1 VAVAPEFIEE
11 LRARTT
17 LSDLVGKRVKLVPKG
32 GRLAGLCPF
41 HSEKTPS
48 FYVNDSEGFY
58 HCFGCGVSGD
68 AISFLRESDGMDFME
83 AVRYLADVA
92 GMAVPNS
99 APQDS
104 EKAEQRKQAI
114 DALEFAAQF
123 YQTNLD
129 SPVGNAAS
137 EYIRSRGLDA
147 HIISQF
153 MLGYAPRSGL
163 YPSLQQRQFPKELIV
178 QAGLAGISERDGQP
192 YDYFRER
199 LMFPIQNRQGRV
211 IAFGARALG
220 DAQPKYLNSP
230 EGPTFSKKAVLYGWT
245 QARALLRQGL
255 PLLVVE
261 GYMDVI
267 AVSASGVA
275 AALAPLGTALTEQ
288 QIQLVWKLHPEPILC
303 FDGDAAGQKA
313 ASRAIERILPLLEP
327 GRTVRIASLPA
338 GQDPD
343 DILKSE
349 GEEGLRRILTAA
361 SGILD
366 TLWQRK
372 FSEYRLEDA
381 RTQPGARAAFW
392 ADMRQLVK
400 SISHNQT
407 RTAYLDD
414 VEYRIGAMRAALK
427 GARGGDSGSYASGRG
442 YQAGQMVR
450 TRRPKT
456 GVRVQYQAV
465 LALLVRF
472 PELFSD
478 FAEELAMM
486 QFEDNEL
493 EITKKQ
499 IIDLLI
505 ATPDLDEAAVR
516 YHLEHSGSN
525 TVVEDLFGSDMTAR
539 LDASFKQGSAGW
551 TAARAKEILSEILD
565 RLLHKTRRTGQAP
578 SNRS

>member
-1 VAVAPEFIEE
+1 MAVPPEFIEE
-11 LRARTT
+11 LRVRTT

-32 GRLAGLCPF
+32 SRLAGLCPF

-68 AISFLRESDGMDFME
+68 AIGFLRESDGMDFME

-92 GMAVPNS
+92 GMAVPNH

-114 DALEFAAQF
+114 DALEFAAKF

-129 SPVGNAAS
+129 SSVGKGAS

-178 QAGLAGISERDGQP
+178 QSGLAGISERDGQP
-192 YDYFRER
+192 YDYFRDR

-220 DAQPKYLNSP
+220 EAQPKYLNSP

-267 AVSASGVA
+267 AVSASSVA

-288 QIQLVWKLHPEPILC
+288 QIQLVWKLHPDPILC
-303 FDGDAAGQKA
+303 FDGDVAGQKA

-327 GRTVRIASLPA
+327 GRTVRIASLPT

-349 GEEGLRRILTAA
+349 GKEGLRRVLNAA

-366 TLWQRK
+366 NLWQRK

-392 ADMRQLVK
+392 ADMRQLVR

-427 GARGGDSGSYASGRG
+427 GASSTATGKYGSGG
-442 YQAGQMVR
+442 YQAGQMVS

-456 GVRVQYQAV
+456 GLRIQYQAA

-478 FAEELAMM
+478 FAEELAMK

-493 EITKKQ
+493 EMLKKQ

-516 YHLEHSGSN
+516 YHLEGSGFN
-525 TVVEDLFGSDMTAR
+525 TVVDDLFGPDMTAR

-551 TAARAKEILSEILD
+551 TAVRAKEILTEILD
-565 RLLHKTRRTGQAP
+565 RLLHKTRRAGQAR

>member
-1 VAVAPEFIEE
+1 LAVPSEFIEE

-17 LSDLVGKRVKLVPKG
+17 LSDLIGKRVKLVPKG

-68 AISFLRESDGMDFME
+68 AIGFLRESDGLDFME
-83 AVRYLADVA
+83 AVRYLAEIA
-92 GMAVPNS
+92 GMNVPNS
-99 APQDS
+99 APVDS
-104 EKAEQRKQAI
+104 QKAEQRKQAI

-123 YQTNLD
+123 YQANL
-129 SPVGNAAS
+129 SGPVGEAAS
-137 EYIRSRGLDA
+137 GYIKSRGLDD
-147 HIISQF
+147 HIVSQF

-163 YPSLQQRQFPKELIV
+163 YSSLQQRQFPKELIL
-178 QAGLAGISERDGQP
+178 QAGLAGISERDGAA
-192 YDYFRER
+192 YDYFRDR

-230 EGPTFSKKAVLYGWT
+230 EGPTFSKKAVLYGWI

-327 GRTVRIASLPA
+327 GKTVRIAVMPV

-343 DILKSE
+343 DILKAE
-349 GEEGLRRILTAA
+349 GAEGLQRILSAA

-366 TLWQRK
+366 SLWQTK
-372 FSEYRLEDA
+372 FTAYKLEDP

-392 ADMRQLVK
+392 ADMRQLVR

-414 VEYRIGAMRAALK
+414 VEFRIGAMRAASK
-427 GARGGDSGSYASGRG
+427 GAPASGVGG

-450 TRRPKT
+450 TGRPKT
-456 GVRVQYQAV
+456 GVRVQYQAL

-486 QFEDNEL
+486 EFQDSEL
-493 EITKKQ
+493 EAVKKHL
-499 IIDLLI
+499 IDLLI

-516 YHLEHSGSN
+516 HHLNQAEFSK
-525 TVVEDLFGSDMTAR
+525 VVEDLFGRDMTAR
-539 LDASFKQGSAGW
+539 LGGSFKNGNAGW
-551 TAARAKEILSEILD
+551 TAARAKEIVSEIMD
-565 RLLHKTRRTGQAP
+565 RLLRKTKRSGQAIGY
-578 SNRS
+578 RS